1 MHKKIINNKDGIM
14 FQFEYVNN
22 RQIIFGENKV
32 EALAELLTWH
42 KKSKILFVTSSFL
55 KDISTRV
62 TSIFDKLGVS
72 YVVYDKVDSEP
83 DLHLIDNA
91 VKIFNDE
98 KCDCTVALGGG
109 SVIDVAKAIGM
120 LAQNGGEVEEYQMNG
135 RQPTILPSMF
145 IAIPTTSGTGAEAT
159 KVSVV
164 LNNNNGLKK
173 SLYHTTMIADFAILD
188 PTLVTGLPAKITAST
203 GMDAISHA
211 IESYV
216 STNANTFSEMYSL
229 KAISLIN
236 ENLEKAVKDGND
248 LEVRGNMLLGSY
260 LAGCAI
266 ACAGIGI
273 AHIMA
278 QPLGA
283 MFHIPHGDACSIFL
297 PISMELNMESA
308 TKKYVEVAKALNVY
322 DASKS
327 DKENVALAV
336 ARVREIIKNIGAP
349 NSLKPYIKDMP
360 TDAELVDVVQ
370 RTTGHVGCNPRKLD
384 EALML
389 ETFKAALI

>member
-1 MHKKIINNKDGIM
+1 M
-14 FQFEYVNN
+14 FEYVNN
-22 RQIIFGENKV
+22 RQVIFGENKV
-32 EALAELLTWH
+32 EALGDLLTWH
-42 KKSKILFVTSSFL
+42 KKGKILFVTSSFL
-55 KDISTRV
+55 KDISARV
-62 TSIFDKLGVS
+62 IAIFDKIGVS
-72 YVVYDKVDSEP
+72 YVMYDKVDSEP

-109 SVIDVAKAIGM
+109 SVIDVAKAVGM
-120 LAQNGGEVEEYQMNG
+120 LAMNGGEVEEYQMKG
-135 RQPTILPSMF
+135 RQPEVVPSMF

-173 SLYHTTMIADFAILD
+173 SLYHTTMIADFVILD

-203 GMDAISHA
+203 GMDALSHA

-216 STNANTFSEMYSL
+216 SLNANPFSEMYSL
-229 KAISLIN
+229 RAIELIN

-248 LEVRGNMLLGSY
+248 LEARGNMLLGSY
-260 LAGCAI
+260 LGGAAI
-266 ACAGIGI
+266 SAGIGI

-297 PISMELNMESA
+297 PVSMELNIDSA
-308 TKKYVEVAKALNVY
+308 TKKYVDVAKALKVF
-322 DASKS
+322 DANKS

-349 NSLKPYIKDMP
+349 NSLKPYIKEMP
-360 TDAELVDVVQ
+360 TDADLIDTIQ

-384 EALML
+384 EAFMM
-389 ETFKAALI
+389 EAFKAALV